1 MTRALKVCGL
11 TRVADV
17 APAQD
22 VGATHL
28 GVVLAPGSP
37 RRATPSQ
44 ARAICAAA
52 SVPVV
57 GVFRGQPL
65 DEVRRLA
72 ADIGLRWIQLHGGY
86 TEADARALRADG
98 YALIVATPVAP
109 DGACDPIADIADVLL
124 LDTRRADGTFG
135 GAGQAFDWHAT
146 PRPDRTFWVAGGLGP
161 HNVAEAI
168 AALDPA
174 GVDLSSGV
182 EARPGVKDPA
192 LLEQLGEVWRSL
204 QSVPHLPA
212 PTP

>member
-1 MTRALKVCGL
+1 MTRVLKICGL
-11 TRVADV
+11 TRAADV
-17 APAQD
+17 PLAQAA
-22 VGATHL
+22 GATHL

-37 RRATPSQ
+37 RRATPEQ
-44 ARAICAAA
+44 ARAVLDAA

-57 GVFRGQPL
+57 GVFRGQAV
-65 DEVRRLA
+65 DDVRRQAREL
-72 ADIGLRWIQLHGGY
+72 GLRWIQLHGGY

-98 YALIVATPVAP
+98 FSLIVATPVAP
-109 DGACDPIADIADVLL
+109 DGTCDPIADVADVLL

-168 AALDPA
+168 AALNPA

-182 EARPGVKDPA
+182 EARPGLKDPA

-204 QSVPHLPA
+204 HSVPHSHA